1 MVGLDAVDSD
11 DRARSPQTGMNT
23 ESTTRPAPPRLTIGD
38 GSSNLRSTATAEM
51 VRRLSSMAAAGSTDY
66 AATVNR
72 SASGSNSTNERWGL
86 PPSRGS
92 RGAWRVTRGSGATR
106 RRPQPRKRPLSRP
119 SSATIPSPLPPAER
133 LPPRPTEPPT
143 LRRIGQDVRTP
154 SRSRRREKDGGGS
167 RRGCGSLR
175 RTPVTWSG
183 TARSSRP
190 ATSGSRRRGR

>member
-23 ESTTRPAPPRLTIGD
+23 GSTTHPAPPRLTIGD

-72 SASGSNSTNERWGL
+72 SASGSNSTNERRGL
-86 PPSRGS
+86 SPSRGP

-119 SSATIPSPLPPAER
+119 SSATIPSPCHPPKDY
-133 LPPRPTEPPT
+133 PRDPQSRQRSGASVT
-143 LRRIGQDVRTP
+143 DVRTP